1 MASSSVSQDDID
13 NDFEKNSRRSRI
25 RTARARQIN
34 PSGCRV
40 ESNQTNATDPVD
52 LELGEELNSA
62 SCGGAS
68 NTNANAANNTINK
81 YDKLVAASD
90 EAADHETSPK
100 PIIRTGGKEKR
111 PNKIHHGN
119 KGKQQR
125 DRRKLREK
133 RRSTGKFFV
142 KSEARMHFPLISVLS
157 ILYVSGSTCK
167 SFFFFFF

>member
-68 NTNANAANNTINK
+68 NSNANAANNTINK

-133 RRSTGKFFV
+133 RRSTGKKKFREIRGQLNAF
-142 KSEARMHFPLISVLS
+142 S
-157 ILYVSGSTCK
+157 INFRNVYFICRSTCVQIY
-167 SFFFFFF
+167 FFF